1 MSTTTAAEPW
11 YAVENVNEIPSP
23 AMLVYPDRVERN
35 LRRMIELAGGTE
47 RLRPHVKT
55 HKMAEVIKLNL
66 EAGITK
72 FKAATI
78 AEAEMCASV
87 GAPDVLI
94 SFPQV
99 GPNVDRLVKLCA
111 KYPNTKFA
119 TIADDRGHILHLST
133 AFAQA
138 GSQIEVWLDIDVG
151 QHRSGVAPDDRAF
164 ALYMQLH
171 ELPGTKP
178 GGLHVYDGHV
188 RDPELQDRIGSGESS
203 FEPVKELVRKIREAG
218 LPMRL
223 PICGGTPSFPVH
235 ARHDDRDCSPGTCI
249 FFDVSYGNRYPDL
262 GFEHAAL
269 LLGRVVSKPGG
280 DRICVD
286 LGYKAVS
293 PDNAA
298 LRVQLLNVPNATV
311 FGHWE
316 EHLTVETPAAAQ
328 FSVGDIVY
336 GVPYHICPT
345 VALQR
350 EVYTV
355 RDGRVDGTWKVVA
368 RDRKLSV

>member
-1 MSTTTAAEPW
+1 MSTMVEPW
-11 YAVENVNEIPSP
+11 YAVENVGEIASP
-23 AMLVYPDRVERN
+23 AMLVYPDRIERN
-35 LRRMIELAGGTE
+35 LKRMIELAGGTA

-55 HKMAEVIKLNL
+55 HKMAEVIRMNL
-66 EAGITK
+66 AAGITK

-99 GPNVDRLVKLCA
+99 GPNVERLINLCA
-111 KYPNTKFA
+111 AYPNTKFA
-119 TIADDRGHILHLST
+119 TIADDHGHILHLST

-138 GSQIEVWLDIDVG
+138 GRQIEVWLDIDVG
-151 QHRSGVAPDDRAF
+151 QHRSGIAPDERAL
-164 ALYMQLH
+164 ALYLQLH
-171 ELPGTKP
+171 ELPGTVP
-178 GGLHVYDGHV
+178 GGLHVYDGQV
-188 RDPELQDRIGSGESS
+188 RDPELQERIEHGESS
-203 FEPVKELVRKIREAG
+203 YRPVVELVRRIREAG

-235 ARHDDRDCSPGTCI
+235 ARHQDRDCSPGTCI
-249 FFDVSYGNRYPDL
+249 FFDVSYGLRYPDL
-262 GFEHAAL
+262 GFEHAAV
-269 LLGRVVSKPGG
+269 LLGRVVSKPGEN
-280 DRICVD
+280 RICVD

-293 PDNAA
+293 PDNAT
-298 LRVQLLNVPNATV
+298 LRVQLLNVPDATV

-328 FSVGDIVY
+328 FSVGDVVY

-355 RDGRVDGTWKVVA
+355 RNGRVDGSWKVVA
-368 RDRKLSV
+368 RDRKLTV

>member
-1 MSTTTAAEPW
+1 MSTTTAAETW

-35 LRRMIELAGGTE
+35 LRRMIELAGGTD

-133 AFAQA
+133 AFAQVD
-138 GSQIEVWLDIDVG
+138 SQIEVWLDIDVG

-164 ALYMQLH
+164 ALYLQLN

-188 RDPELQDRIGSGESS
+188 RDPELQERIGNGESS

-298 LRVQLLNVPNATV
+298 LRVQLLNVPDATV

-355 RDGRVDGTWKVVA
+355 RDGRVDGSWKVVA
-368 RDRKLSV
+368 RDRKLTV